1 MHLMKKFILVSLVL
15 VSLNQLHAQAGIT
28 PTVGWVDPAMGH
40 NRLIREQ
47 TGDGVYKLVGPYKVI
62 GSSYLF
68 GDRNKGNMYSAEATA
83 VNIQLGYNTYNQ
95 ELEFYSGENISK
107 PLVKMPGEVDSFLFL
122 ANKSVGLTQ
131 DIRFIYGKHLGSNE
145 KAYFQEVAAGSKGGI
160 YKRYKADVGYVSS
173 NYVQSELR
181 QFDLL
186 FDYFFYNANT
196 KSLKKLKNNAGSLQK
211 ELGALGDV
219 SSVLNADTYSA
230 NPDEAIRKA
239 IQLIHQ

>member
-1 MHLMKKFILVSLVL
+1 MHFMKRFLLASLL
-15 VSLNQLHAQAGIT
+15 LGFLHQVYAQAGIT

-68 GDRNKGNMYSAEATA
+68 GDRNKGNMYAAEATA

-95 ELEFYSGENISK
+95 ELEFYSGENINK
-107 PLVKMPGEVDSFLFL
+107 PLVKLPGEVDSFMFQ

-131 DIRFIYGKHLGSNE
+131 DLSFIYGKHLGSNE
-145 KAYFQEVAAGSKGGI
+145 KAYFQKIAAGPKAGI

-186 FDYFFYNANT
+186 FDYFIYNSNT
-196 KSLKKLKNNAGSLQK
+196 KTLKKLKNNAGSLQK
-211 ELGALGDV
+211 ELAVFGEV
-219 SSVLNADTYSA
+219 SSVLNADSFSA
-230 NPDEAIRKA
+230 NPDEAIGKA
-239 IQLIHQ
+239 ILLIHQ